1 MAVSDAQYAPTGA
14 HGRTCRRYLLPL
26 FNIGYRDNA
35 LTLVPLRDRLQLE
48 RRAFDD
54 PILLTLFGKLIR
66 CQVPERAM
74 GSARIVI
81 NPPCFDLRFR
91 ICERNK
97 LIHVEALVAQPPVQ
111 RFDERVFDRFTR
123 PNEIQLHATSI
134 RPIFKRPRLKLGA
147 VVDCDRPRDDHAVED
162 PI

>member
-1 MAVSDAQYAPTGA
+1 MEIP
-14 HGRTCRRYLLPL
+14 GRHCKEGLPD
-26 FNIGYRDNA
+26 G

-74 GSARIVI
+74 GSALIVI

-91 ICERNK
+91 IC
-97 LIHVEALVAQPPVQ
+97 
-111 RFDERVFDRFTR
+111 
-123 PNEIQLHATSI
+123 
-134 RPIFKRPRLKLGA
+134 
-147 VVDCDRPRDDHAVED
+147 
-162 PI
+162 